1 MSGPCP
7 AWLRTK
13 MKPSLVNHA
22 AKHCQF
28 MRRDWMSF
36 EVRFSGSG
44 CCDGRKIASQ
54 KKKAVGKVLN
64 SHDHEGSQLS
74 AMVIWTDGISFCHL
88 KYQDRK
94 LAHIW

>member
-1 MSGPCP
+1 
-7 AWLRTK
+7 
-13 MKPSLVNHA
+13 MKRSLVNHA
-22 AKHCQF
+22 AKNCQF

-36 EVRFSGSG
+36 EVRFSGSS

-54 KKKAVGKVLN
+54 KKKKKAVGKVLN
-64 SHDHEGSQLS
+64 GHDHEGSQLS